1 MAEPMGGV
9 SVSPRELVL
18 QEEMEMLQRGGGKDS
33 ASKEGGGAVRTD
45 AKWWE
50 DGNADDDFLTN
61 SPITVQ
67 NKTMEMPRFFDGE
80 MERVPDAT
88 MDQIAK
94 VRWLQCALVL
104 HPSN

>member
-1 MAEPMGGV
+1 MPPAKRAKGT
-9 SVSPRELVL
+9 SYFL
-18 QEEMEMLQRGGGKDS
+18 
-33 ASKEGGGAVRTD
+33 TD

-50 DGNADDDFLTN
+50 DGNADDDFVKT

-67 NKTMEMPRFFDGE
+67 NKTAAMPRFFDGE

-94 VRWLQCALVL
+94 VR
-104 HPSN
+104 